1 MNEPGG
7 LDELSAAGR
16 AAWTRRVEE
25 CIVEVLTD
33 LGLDS
38 PHRFVLAAPD
48 TRTRHRTAVD
58 WPGLPLRP
66 VECLTRHQAL
76 ALLDWTPSGGEGRIR
91 RLQEEYVEWLVV
103 SDDVGIRRVELTTEL
118 SDYWRV
124 LAAFDPQRTLDLVAS
139 FAGQP
144 SVDPQAV
151 YRGCDPFSSSSTPE
165 EREAAFAGAML
176 TDGESSPYNDGRAAI
191 TCMAQWSNTLR
202 ALAQLVF
209 VATNPRV
216 AQDPLSGRIRCLTCD
231 EAIPLMDGA
240 AQAGRASDPVLV
252 ERLGRLAYEGRLV
265 AFDDPLGVYI
275 QSVES
280 TRLRTPDDEPVP
292 GDWFTFER
300 GLAPS
305 QTTDGRPRWQ
315 RLTFEPSADSGL
327 RVSDLLDLATEQ
339 PIGHGGQVADLVQV
353 ALVLRVSDTDV
364 EPPGTLEPTELAQ
377 AGAEDARRC
386 PDIRREWDDYL
397 AQVGQ

>member
-16 AAWTRRVEE
+16 AAWTCRVEE
-25 CIVEVLTD
+25 CIAEVLTD
-33 LGLDS
+33 FGLDS

-48 TRTRHRTAVD
+48 ERTRRRTAID

-76 ALLDWTPSGGEGRIR
+76 ALLDWTPSRGEGRIR
-91 RLQEEYVEWLVV
+91 QHQEEYAEWRVV
-103 SDDVGIRRVELTTEL
+103 RDDMDIRRVELTTEL

-144 SVDPQAV
+144 SVDPQSV
-151 YRGCDPFSSSSTPE
+151 YRDCDPFSPSTTPE
-165 EREAAFAGAML
+165 EREAAFAAAML
-176 TDGESSPYNDGRAAI
+176 SDDDPSPYNDGRDAI
-191 TCMAQWSNTLR
+191 TCMAQRSNTLP
-202 ALAQLVF
+202 ALVRLAAA
-209 VATNPRV
+209 ATNPRIV
-216 AQDPLSGRIRCLTCD
+216 RDPLSGCVRCLTCD

-252 ERLGRLAYEGRLV
+252 ERLSRLAYEGRLV

-280 TRLRTPDDEPVP
+280 TCLRTPDDEPVP

-300 GLAPS
+300 GIAPS

-327 RVSDLLDLATEQ
+327 RVSDLVDVATEQ
-339 PIGHGGQVADLVQV
+339 PIRHGGQVAELVQV
-353 ALVLRVSDTDV
+353 AVVLRVSDPDV

-377 AGAEDARRC
+377 TVADEARRC
-386 PDIRREWDDYL
+386 PEIRQEWDDYL
-397 AQVGQ
+397 AEVGR

>member
-1 MNEPGG
+1 M
-7 LDELSAAGR
+7 
-16 AAWTRRVEE
+16 
-25 CIVEVLTD
+25 
-33 LGLDS
+33 
-38 PHRFVLAAPD
+38 
-48 TRTRHRTAVD
+48 TRH
-58 WPGLPLRP
+58 P
-66 VECLTRHQAL
+66 AL

-91 RLQEEYVEWLVV
+91 RLQEEYVEWRVV
-103 SDDVGIRRVELTTEL
+103 RDDVGIRRVELTTEL

-139 FAGQP
+139 FAWQP
-144 SVDPQAV
+144 SVDPQFV
-151 YRGCDPFSSSSTPE
+151 YRDCDPFSPSTTPE
-165 EREAAFAGAML
+165 EREAAFAAAML
-176 TDGESSPYNDGRAAI
+176 SDDDPSPYNDGRDAI
-191 TCMAQWSNTLR
+191 TCMAQRSNTLP
-202 ALAQLVF
+202 ALVRLAAA
-209 VATNPRV
+209 ATNPRIV
-216 AQDPLSGRIRCLTCD
+216 RDPLSGCVRCLTCD

-252 ERLGRLAYEGRLV
+252 ERLSRLAYEGRLV

-300 GLAPS
+300 GIAPS

-327 RVSDLLDLATEQ
+327 RVSDLVDVATEQ
-339 PIGHGGQVADLVQV
+339 PIRHGGQVAELVQV
-353 ALVLRVSDTDV
+353 AVVLRVSDPDV

-377 AGAEDARRC
+377 TVADEARRC
-386 PDIRREWDDYL
+386 PEIRQEWDDYL
-397 AQVGQ
+397 AEVGR

>member
-7 LDELSAAGR
+7 LDELGDAGR
-16 AAWTRRVEE
+16 AAWTRRVEDG
-25 CIVEVLTD
+25 IAEVMTD

-38 PHRFVLAAPD
+38 PHRFVLSAPD
-48 TRTRHRTAVD
+48 ERTRRRTAID

-76 ALLDWTPSGGEGRIR
+76 ALLDWTPSGSEGHIR
-91 RLQEEYVEWLVV
+91 RLQEEYVEWRVV
-103 SDDVGIRRVELTTEL
+103 RDDVGIRRVEFTTEL

-176 TDGESSPYNDGRAAI
+176 TDEDPSPYNDGRTAI
-191 TCMAQWSNTLR
+191 TCMAQRTNTLR
-202 ALAQLVF
+202 ALVQLVF

-216 AQDPLSGRIRCLTCD
+216 VQDPLSGRIRCLTCD

-252 ERLGRLAYEGRLV
+252 ERLIRLAYEGRFV

-300 GLAPS
+300 GKTAS

-315 RLTFEPSADSGL
+315 RVTFEPPDDSGL
-327 RVSDLLDLATEQ
+327 HVSDLVDVATEQ
-339 PIGHGGQVADLVQV
+339 PIRHGGQVADLVQV
-353 ALVLRVSDTDV
+353 ALVLRVSDPDV

-377 AGAEDARRC
+377 GVAENALRC
-386 PDIRREWDDYL
+386 PDIRLQWDDYL
-397 AQVGQ
+397 AEARQ